1 MSGIRSLQAELR
13 GILTSWSG
21 DVMLWKSVD
30 KCLFLSVISLF
41 FSILYWL
48 MCYFMLQSPAIL
60 DPLSPEVV
68 KSGLVVLP
76 VVAIGWLSLTLYSYR
91 MRQSD
96 SDATL
101 LVYITVLYY
110 CIPNAFLCYL
120 LGPVTSPLVGIAAIG
135 SMIVSF
141 MLLDFKP
148 AMTSVIALLITLVG
162 LTVAERFELIPY
174 APLMAMEYPING
186 RPSTLW
192 VTLWGI
198 SSLLLTIVLIGVF
211 ANLVIRW
218 RQRELLLEKLSYT
231 DALTGITNRRK
242 FMETLELEIE
252 RAKRTG
258 TTVSLLMCDADHFKR
273 VNDNYGH
280 KVGDK
285 VLKEITRVLE
295 KCSRYST
302 DLPARIGGEEF
313 AIMLAETNFNQAT
326 VVADRVVQS
335 MRDTSIHTGSSII
348 NVTLSLGIATQS
360 GSELNLDKLIE
371 TADQQLYRAKSEG
384 RDRVCYE
391 EQPKQPAEQEAK
403 AKAEAA
409 PASL

>member
-1 MSGIRSLQAELR
+1 
-13 GILTSWSG
+13 
-21 DVMLWKSVD
+21 MLWRSVD
-30 KCLFLSVISLF
+30 KCLFLSVISLL
-41 FSILYWL
+41 FSVVYWL
-48 MCYFMLQSPAIL
+48 MCYFMLQSDL
-60 DPLSPEVV
+60 LLSPFNPEVI
-68 KSGLVVLP
+68 KSGLMVLP
-76 VVAIGWLSLTLYSYR
+76 IVAVGWLLLTLYSFQLR
-91 MRQSD
+91 RTE
-96 SDATL
+96 SDASL

-148 AMTSVIALLITLVG
+148 ALASVIALLITLVG
-162 LTVAERFELIPY
+162 LTVAERFQLVPY
-174 APLMAMEYPING
+174 APLMEMEYPING

-192 VTLWGI
+192 ITLWGTA
-198 SSLLLTIVLIGVF
+198 SLLLTVILVGLF
-211 ANLVIRW
+211 AYLVIRW

-242 FMETLELEIE
+242 FLETLELEIE

-273 VNDNYGH
+273 INDNYGH
-280 KVGDK
+280 KVGDL
-285 VLKEITRVLE
+285 VLKEITQVLE

-313 AIMLAETNFNQAT
+313 AIMLAETNFDQAI

-335 MRDTSIHTGSSII
+335 MRNTPVNIGSDSVS
-348 NVTLSLGIATQS
+348 VTLSLGIATQS
-360 GSELNLDKLIE
+360 GKDLNLDKLIE
-371 TADQQLYRAKSEG
+371 TADLQLYRAKSEG

-391 EQPKQPAEQEAK
+391 EQSKQPTERQTR
-403 AKAEAA
+403 AEAVQ
-409 PASL
+409 PITSQ